1 MRANARRR
9 AGEVEGGAVSR
20 DERVAP
26 RASIEAAA
34 EMEGGTARSEAGP
47 DRGNVARAL
56 RIAE

>member
-1 MRANARRR
+1 MRTKDLQR

-26 RASIEAAA
+26 RAYMKAAA

-47 DRGNVARAL
+47 DRGNVAGAL
-56 RIAE
+56 KVAE